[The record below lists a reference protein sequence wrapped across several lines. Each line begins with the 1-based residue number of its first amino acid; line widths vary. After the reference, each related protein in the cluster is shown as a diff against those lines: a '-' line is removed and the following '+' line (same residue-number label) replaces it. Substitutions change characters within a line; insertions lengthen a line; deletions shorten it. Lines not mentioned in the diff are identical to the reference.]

1 MTSLDGLTKFIDL
14 DHLTSDLGGSFKYD
28 HSKWIKMRMV
38 SSSLL
43 KVKFC
48 LFICFFMGFQTL
60 NKFAMPVIL
69 LNSLGCL
76 LKHCLIV

>member
-48 LFICFFMGFQTL
+48 LFICFL
-60 NKFAMPVIL
+60 WDSKL
-69 LNSLGCL
+69 
-76 LKHCLIV
+76 